1 MTNIALLGAG
11 GKMGYR
17 LSRNLQGSAFN
28 VGHVEIGDAG
38 RQRLKDE
45 LGVDCVDQDQ
55 ALANADVVILAV
67 PDVLIGRISH
77 GIDDKLAAQTMV
89 ITLDPAAPFAGELPQ
104 RDDRTYFISHPCHP
118 PLFNDET
125 TMEAKRDFFG
135 GLHAK
140 QHIVC
145 ALMQG
150 PDEFYELGERIAR
163 TIYAPVMRSHRV
175 TVEQMAILEPALSET
190 TAATCVSMLREAMD
204 EAVRRGVPK
213 EAARDFLLGH
223 LSIEIAI
230 LFEEF
235 PGVFSDAANK
245 AIARAKDK
253 IFRPDW
259 KSVFEP
265 EDVKQQIYDI
275 TRSDA

>member
-1 MTNIALLGAG
+1 MTKIALLGAG

-17 LSRNLQGSAFN
+17 LSKNLQGSRFVVAY
-28 VGHVEIGDAG
+28 VDISDTG
-38 RQRLKDE
+38 RQRLKDDFAI
-45 LGVDCVDQDQ
+45 DCVDQGA
-55 ALANADVVILAV
+55 ALDGADAVILAV
-67 PDVLIGRISH
+67 PDVIIGKVSH
-77 GIDDKLAAQTMV
+77 AIDDQLTAQTMV
-89 ITLDPAAPFAGELPQ
+89 MTLDPAAPFAGDLPQ
-104 RDDRTYFISHPCHP
+104 REDRTYFVTHPCHP
-118 PLFNDET
+118 PLFNDEVT
-125 TMEAKRDFFG
+125 PEAKADFFG

-150 PDEFYELGERIAR
+150 PEAAYGLGEEIAR

-175 TVEQMAILEPALSET
+175 SVEQMAILEPALSET
-190 TAATCVSMLREAMD
+190 VAATCVTMLREAMD

-213 EAARDFLLGH
+213 ETARDFLLGH
-223 LSIEIAI
+223 LNIEIAI

-265 EDVKQQIYDI
+265 EDIKQQIYDI
-275 TRSDA
+275 TRPD

>member
-1 MTNIALLGAG
+1 MTSIALLGAG
-11 GKMGYR
+11 GKMGFR
-17 LSRNLQGSAFN
+17 LSRNLQDSEF
-28 VGHVEIGDAG
+28 VVRHVEISDAG

-45 LGVDCVDQDQ
+45 LGVICVDQAR
-55 ALANADVVILAV
+55 ALAGAEVVILAV
-67 PDVLIGRISH
+67 PDVLIGRVSH
-77 GIDDKLAAQTMV
+77 GIDDQLTSDTMV
-89 ITLDPAAPFAGELPQ
+89 MTLDPAAPFAGELPR

-125 TMEAKRDFFG
+125 TPEAKRDFFG

-150 PDEFYELGERIAR
+150 PDEAYALGEQVAR

-190 TAATCVSMLREAMD
+190 TAATCVTVLREAMD

-213 EAARDFLLGH
+213 VAARDFLLGH
-223 LSIEIAI
+223 LNIEIAI
-230 LFEEF
+230 LFDEF

-245 AIARAKDK
+245 AIKRAKDK

-259 KSVFEP
+259 KAVFEP

-275 TRSDA
+275 TRPDA